1 MNRLARLYPFIAT
14 HWMTTTVISSTVG
27 LAAFICIRCLESEDA
42 KAQRI
47 RRKNEHEIKVLTE
60 KISTYARNVH
70 KHFPTGDVVVGENDL
85 AEQLRKHPDAVATAL
100 NVLLGQQKVQKA
112 PLRGYWKLNISSAPS
127 SAVKR
132 KAPDR

>member
-1 MNRLARLYPFIAT
+1 ML
-14 HWMTTTVISSTVG
+14 
-27 LAAFICIRCLESEDA
+27 CLETKDA

-47 RRKNEHEIKVLTE
+47 RRKNEREIKALTE
-60 KISTYARNVH
+60 RISTYARKVH
-70 KHFPTGDVVVGENDL
+70 KRFPTGNVVVGENDL
-85 AEQLRKHPDAVATAL
+85 AEQLRKHPDAIATAL

-112 PLRGYWKLNISSAPS
+112 PLSGYWRLNIGRATRN